1 MGEGKIRT
9 DGMITHTFKFDQL
22 MEAFDLAVNKKE
34 KFMKIMLEM
43 D

>member
-1 MGEGKIRT
+1 
-9 DGMITHTFKFDQL
+9 MITHTCKFGQL
-22 MEAFDLAVNKKE
+22 AEAFDLAVNKRE